1 MEKFNDIAAQTATFL
16 LQIKA
21 IKLNNDHPFT
31 WASGRKSP
39 IYCDNR
45 ITLSYPEI
53 RTFIRQRFVDI
64 INEYFGDVDV
74 IAGVATGGI
83 AQGAL
88 VAQELGKPFVY
99 VRSEE
104 KKHGLTNQI
113 EGEIHSGQTVV
124 VIEDL
129 VSTGKSSLIA
139 VHALRDKGCVVKGMA
154 AIFTY
159 GLEVARK
166 NFEDA
171 NVELHTLT
179 NYDTLIQVAQ
189 KEEYIQQHQMQSLA
203 DWRSNP
209 EKWSDDHMA

>member
-1 MEKFNDIAAQTATFL
+1 V
-16 LQIKA
+16 
-21 IKLNNDHPFT
+21 KLNDENPFT

-53 RTFIRQRFVDI
+53 RTFIRQRFVDVI
-64 INEYFGDVDV
+64 VEQFGDVDV

-113 EGEIHSGQTVV
+113 EGEIKSGQSVV

-129 VSTGKSSLIA
+129 VSTGKSSLVA
-139 VHALRDKGCVVKGMA
+139 VNALREKGCNVKGMV

-159 GLEVARK
+159 NLNVAKK

-171 NVELHTLT
+171 DVVLRTLT
-179 NYDTLIQVAQ
+179 NYDRLIEVA
-189 KEEYIQQHQMQSLA
+189 KEEEYIKASAMDSLA
-203 DWRSNP
+203 KWRENP
-209 EKWSDDHMA
+209 EKWSEERMNQ